1 MDIDYC
7 NCNLYP
13 INKIFCYEKYRN
25 LYLNDKIFCYENY
38 RNWYLNDKIFCYEN
52 YRNLYPNDKI
62 FCYENYRNW
71 FPNDKIFCL
80 LRKSSQLASG
90 YELGVF
96 TGWGC
101 SPCASLRPAAAAWL
115 SWLDLT

>member
-52 YRNLYPNDKI
+52 YRN
-62 FCYENYRNW
+62 W
-71 FPNDKIFCL
+71 SPNDKIFCL
-80 LRKSSQLASG
+80 LQKSSQLASG
-90 YELGVF
+90 YKLGYVIHFALCSEIECSAELNNN
-96 TGWGC
+96 T
-101 SPCASLRPAAAAWL
+101 SLQKISLKVTFKNWRIKL
-115 SWLDLT
+115 